1 MSKVALSIG
10 IALAGL
16 GAPIFVFFLFGAVG
30 LIFSVADF
38 VSTGSMRATSAA
50 GILIGGGV
58 YAVFAAA
65 ISIPATLVLGL
76 PLSYLAMRR
85 WSLSRRVVLLGG
97 SVAGGV
103 ALVVLAAIYLWRP
116 DISLLLICA
125 AIGGLG
131 GLLNGY
137 AFLWFIRHK
146 NRYNNDAQQP
156 RAC

>member
-1 MSKVALSIG
+1 MSKVTLTFG

-30 LIFSVADF
+30 LVFSVADF
-38 VSTGSMRATSAA
+38 ISMGSLRAAPTIGMLNG
-50 GILIGGGV
+50 GIV
-58 YAVFAAA
+58 YAMLAAA

-76 PLSYLAMRR
+76 PLSYLAMKRR
-85 WSLSRRVVLLGG
+85 SLSRKVVLLGASISG
-97 SVAGGV
+97 SAI
-103 ALVVLAAIYLWRP
+103 LVVLAAIYLWRP

-137 AFLWFIRHK
+137 AFLCFIWH
-146 NRYNNDAQQP
+146 NNYFNDDAQYT
-156 RAC
+156 RAG

>member
-1 MSKVALSIG
+1 MSKVALTIG

-38 VSTGSMRATSAA
+38 ISMDSLRATSAT
-50 GILIGGGV
+50 GMLIGGSV
-58 YAVFAAA
+58 YAMFAAA

-76 PLSYLAMRR
+76 PLSYLAMKRQ
-85 WSLSRRVVLLGG
+85 SLSRSVVLLGA
-97 SVAGGV
+97 SISGG
-103 ALVVLAAIYLWRP
+103 ATLVVLAALYLWRP

-137 AFLWFIRHK
+137 AFLWFIRH
-146 NRYNNDAQQP
+146 NNHFSNDAQYT